1 MQRRALL
8 TLAAL
13 STTGLAHAQSTAKPS
28 PPPSIHNTG
37 PITMNDVIIIGGSF
51 AGLAAALQL
60 GRARR
65 KVTVLDTGLPRN
77 RFAGHSHGLLGH
89 DHKPPLDILAEARQQ
104 LARYPTIRLVSAR
117 ADSVSGA
124 IDNFSVLTSDGESL
138 GARRLILSYGVVD
151 QMPDVPGFAEGW
163 GTSIVPCPIA
173 TALKSLASIGVSS
186 GPARSR
192 IIKSG
197 CSTIG
202 PTP

>member
-1 MQRRALL
+1 ME
-8 TLAAL
+8 
-13 STTGLAHAQSTAKPS
+13 
-28 PPPSIHNTG
+28 
-37 PITMNDVIIIGGSF
+37 DVIIIGGSF
-51 AGLAAALQL
+51 AGLAGALQL

-89 DHKPPLDILAEARQQ
+89 DHKPPLVILAEARQQ
-104 LARYPTIRLVSAR
+104 LARYPTIRLVNAR
-117 ADSVSGA
+117 ADSISGA
-124 IDNFSVLTSDGESL
+124 IDDFSVLTADGESL
-138 GARRLILSYGVVD
+138 RARRLILSYGVVD

-173 TALKSLASIGVSS
+173 TALKSPASIGASS

-192 IIKSG
+192 TIMSG

-202 PTP
+202 LTR